1 MSSIVAKYL
10 GKNFSLRGYIRK
22 LVIEDRLANWFG
34 VIYAI
39 LGGVLYAYVFSTKGM
54 TLGVLL
60 TLAVVSLPVIFA
72 TIFNPFFGIFTVI
85 TISYFLAGV
94 IRAMPNVPLGL
105 VVDFMV
111 LFLAFGVFYKNL
123 YVKDWSFA
131 RSPISKMVL
140 IYMGYVFASVAN
152 PIGNKMC
159 YIYTIRSM
167 AGYMIM
173 FFIISYAI
181 KSKAHIKMFVKLWIF
196 LSLLAALYA
205 LKQEHIG
212 LAAFEE
218 AWVHADPT
226 RFWLMYQWGHL
237 RKFSFM
243 AGPADFGIH
252 IGYTALLALLLAL
265 GKTSRRNKVI
275 LIITTFIM
283 FQAMLTSGTR
293 AAYVIFPIGA
303 ILYVMVTKKRKL
315 IYSTIIAGV
324 FFIVLIN
331 LPIHINSTFTR
342 FKSAFQPSD
351 DPSYQQRLKNQRL
364 IRPWVWK
371 HPFGG
376 GLGATGVWGERFAPH
391 SFLAGFP
398 PDSGYVRV
406 AVELGWIG
414 LTLYFA
420 LWIVIFREGINSYF
434 RIRDPSMKNI
444 VLAMMCVLFSLY
456 VVNYPQEATK
466 QLPTSLLF
474 WVAAAIINRGSQI
487 EEEMKE
493 KMVKLKKIE
502 AIDLKT
508 K

>member
-1 MSSIVAKYL
+1 MMSSSVT
-10 GKNFSLRGYIRK
+10 KNTASLRRYMRK
-22 LVIEDRLANWFG
+22 LIIEDRLGNWFG
-34 VIYAI
+34 ILYAI
-39 LGGVLYAYVFSTKGM
+39 FGGALFGVVFGTKGM
-54 TLGVLL
+54 LPGVLL
-60 TLAVVSLPVIFA
+60 ILAFVGLPVMFA
-72 TIFNPFFGIFTVI
+72 TIFNPFFGIFIVI
-85 TISYFLAGV
+85 TIAYFLAGV
-94 IRAMPNVPLGL
+94 NRAIPDVPLGL
-105 VVDFMV
+105 VVDFMA
-111 LFLAFGVFYKNL
+111 LFLAFGVLYKNL
-123 YVKDWSFA
+123 YLKDWSFA
-131 RSPISKMVL
+131 RSPIAKMVL
-140 IYMGYVFASVAN
+140 IYMAYVLGSVIN

-159 YIYTIRSM
+159 YIYTVRSM
-167 AGYMIM
+167 AGYMIL

-181 KSKAHIKMFVKLWIF
+181 KTKAHINMFIKLWLF

-205 LKQEHIG
+205 LKQEYIG
-212 LAAFEE
+212 LAAFEK
-218 AWVHADPT
+218 AWVHADQT

-265 GKTSRRNKVI
+265 GKTSRRNKAI
-275 LIITTFIM
+275 LIFTTIIM
-283 FQAMLTSGTR
+283 FRAMLTSGTR

-303 ILYVMVTKKRKL
+303 VLYVMVTKKRKL
-315 IYSTIIAGV
+315 IYITVIAGV
-324 FFIVLIN
+324 LFFGLIN

-351 DPSYQQRLKNQRL
+351 DPSYLVRVENQRL

-420 LWIVIFREGINSYF
+420 LWFVIFKEGINSYF
-434 RIRDPSMKNI
+434 RIRDPAMKNI

-456 VVNYPQEATK
+456 IVNYPQEATK

-487 EEEMKE
+487 EDELKDKITKLNIRELE
-493 KMVKLKKIE
+493 KKRY
-502 AIDLKT
+502 
-508 K
+508 